1 MKKTKI
7 FAAVLL
13 AVLAAIS
20 LCSCGGETDEG
31 NNNIV
36 RGGDI
41 NVTVEISSD
50 EYGVLVEGSVGVHD
64 GATVLD
70 AITAYCAAEGIEC
83 TYNDELT
90 SVVALGEYTE
100 VERNKLSYY
109 WSYTLNG
116 KEPRGRASE
125 NTVADGDVVVYNYT
139 FIPTG
144 DYVTVRFEAEGKV
157 IVNDTTVVYDEGDTV
172 LDAALE
178 ALKRSGID
186 YGASDDNTAIQ
197 YVDDYLAKITPIYDE
212 TWDAEVNGDAV
223 ADPSE
228 TALSNGAEIVFT
240 FNRVEKEVT
249 DTQA

>member
-7 FAAVLL
+7 IAAVLL
-13 AVLAAIS
+13 ALLAVVS
-20 LCSCGGETDEG
+20 LCSCGEKTDEG
-31 NNNIV
+31 NNAV
-36 RGGDI
+36 PSGDFD
-41 NVTVEISSD
+41 VTVKISSD
-50 EYGVLVEGSVGVHD
+50 EYGVLVEGSVGVD
-64 GATVLD
+64 EGATVLD

-90 SVVALGEYTE
+90 SVVALGEYKE
-100 VERNKLSYY
+100 VERDKLSYY

-116 KEPRGRASE
+116 KEPKGRAAE
-125 NTVADGDVVVYNYT
+125 NTVSERDVVVYNYT

-157 IVNDTTVVYDEGDTV
+157 VVDDITVVYDEGDTV
-172 LDAALE
+172 LDAALD
-178 ALKRSGID
+178 ALKRSGVE

-212 TWDAEVNGDAV
+212 TWDAEVNGEAV
-223 ADPSE
+223 AEPSE
-228 TALSNGAEIVFT
+228 AVLSNEAEIVFT

>member
-7 FAAVLL
+7 IAAVLL
-13 AVLAAIS
+13 ALLAVVS
-20 LCSCGGETDEG
+20 LCSCGEKTDEG
-31 NNNIV
+31 NNAV
-36 RGGDI
+36 PSGDFD
-41 NVTVEISSD
+41 VTVKISSD
-50 EYGVLVEGSVGVHD
+50 EYGVLVEGSVGVD
-64 GATVLD
+64 EGATVLD

-90 SVVALGEYTE
+90 SVVALGEYKE
-100 VERNKLSYY
+100 VERDKLSYY

-116 KEPRGRASE
+116 KEPKGRASE

-157 IVNDTTVVYDEGDTV
+157 VVDDITVVYDEGDTV
-172 LDAALE
+172 LDAALD
-178 ALKRSGID
+178 ALKRSGVE

-212 TWDAEVNGDAV
+212 TWDAEVNGEAV
-223 ADPSE
+223 AEPSE
-228 TALSNGAEIVFT
+228 AVLSNEAEIVFT

>member
-7 FAAVLL
+7 IAAVLL
-13 AVLAAIS
+13 ALLAVVS
-20 LCSCGGETDEG
+20 LCSCGEKTDEG
-31 NNNIV
+31 NNAV
-36 RGGDI
+36 PSGDFD
-41 NVTVEISSD
+41 VTVKISSD
-50 EYGVLVEGSVGVHD
+50 VYGVLVEGSVGVD
-64 GATVLD
+64 EGATVLD

-90 SVVALGEYTE
+90 SVVALGEYKE
-100 VERNKLSYY
+100 VERDKLSYY

-116 KEPRGRASE
+116 KEPKGRAAE
-125 NTVADGDVVVYNYT
+125 NTVSEGDVVVYNYT

-157 IVNDTTVVYDEGDTV
+157 VVDDITVVYDEGDTV
-172 LDAALE
+172 LDAALD
-178 ALKRSGID
+178 ALKRSGVE

-212 TWDAEVNGDAV
+212 TWDAEVNGEAV
-223 ADPSE
+223 AEPSE
-228 TALSNGAEIVFT
+228 AVLSNEAEIVFT